1 MYALALATDY
11 DGTLAENGIVSDA
24 TRATLER
31 LKETGRKLIM
41 VTGRELADLEGV
53 FPELGIFDKVV
64 AENGALVYTPASKKV
79 RILAPAPPAE
89 FVDRLMMRK
98 VTPLSM
104 GRSVVATREPN
115 ETIMLEVIRDLGL
128 ELEIIFNKGA
138 VMVLPSGVNKATG
151 LAAALEDLQLSA
163 HNVVGIGDAENDH
176 AFLRAVGVGV
186 AVANALP
193 KVRETADHVTNGA
206 RGAGVRELIEA
217 LISQDAAMLD
227 TARQRIEIGADD
239 GSGAVMHLSPR
250 GGSILLTGTSGIGK
264 STLATALTERF
275 VEQGFQFCVLDPEGD
290 YEELEDVLVVGDAK
304 SPPNSREIFDLLS
317 KPSNNVAV
325 NMLGI
330 KTGERPNAFAKLLP
344 ELAALRARTARPHWL
359 IIDEAH
365 HLLPHAR
372 DGTSF
377 ALPKSLSATIL
388 ITVHPDLVSRDV
400 LAGVDTVL
408 ALGPESDKVVESF
421 CAAVAEDV
429 PEGVVPP
436 PENKVLYWNRSAGE
450 PARPISVER
459 PRQERK
465 RHSRKYAEGDLGDN
479 SFYFRGTDGALN
491 LKAQNL
497 MMFLQIA
504 EGIDDRTWEHHL
516 RAGDYSAWF
525 RNKVK
530 DKGLAEEAAIIE
542 DDDSLDPH
550 KSRAAIAEAVRR
562 RYTAPAD

>member
-24 TRATLER
+24 TRAALER

-41 VTGRELADLEGV
+41 VTGRELADLESV
-53 FPELGIFDKVV
+53 FPELGMFDKVV
-64 AENGALVYTPASKKV
+64 AENGALVYTPASKKE

-98 VTPLSM
+98 ISPLSI

-115 ETIMLEVIRDLGL
+115 ETIVLEAIKELGL

-151 LAAALEDLQLSA
+151 LAAALEDLELSA
-163 HNVVGIGDAENDH
+163 HNVIGIGDAENDH
-176 AFLRAVGVGV
+176 AFLRAVGFGV

-206 RGAGVRELIEA
+206 RGAGVRELIEG
-217 LISQDAAMLD
+217 LISHDAALLD
-227 TARQRIEIGADD
+227 TARQRIEIGAD
-239 GSGAVMHLSPR
+239 GSGAMMHLSPR
-250 GGSILLTGTSGIGK
+250 GGSVLLAGTSGIGK

-304 SPPNSREIFDLLS
+304 SPPSSREIFDLLS

-330 KTGERPNAFAKLLP
+330 KTEERPNAFAKLLP
-344 ELAALRARTARPHWL
+344 ELAALRARTGRPHWL

-365 HLLPHAR
+365 HVLPHAR

-377 ALPKSLSATIL
+377 ALPNSLSATIL

-408 ALGPESDKVVESF
+408 ALGSEADKVVESF
-421 CAAVAEDV
+421 CAAIGEDV

-436 PENKVLYWNRSAGE
+436 PENKVLYWNRSTTD
-450 PARPISVER
+450 PARPIAVER

-465 RHSRKYAEGDLGDN
+465 RHIRKYAEGDLGDN
-479 SFYFRGTDGALN
+479 SFYFRGADGTLN
-491 LKAQNL
+491 LQAQNL
-497 MMFLQIA
+497 MMFLHIA

-525 RNKVK
+525 RNQVK
-530 DKGLAEEAAIIE
+530 DEGLAEEAAIIE
-542 DDDSLDPH
+542 DDESLDPH
-550 KSRAAIAEAVRR
+550 RSRAAIAEAIHR

>member
-1 MYALALATDY
+1 MYTLALATDY

-24 TRATLER
+24 TRAALER

-41 VTGRELADLEGV
+41 VTGRELADLESV

-64 AENGALVYTPASKKV
+64 AENGALVYTPASKKE

-98 VTPLSM
+98 ISPLSM
-104 GRSVVATREPN
+104 GRSVVATREPH
-115 ETIMLEVIRDLGL
+115 ETVVLEVIKDLGL

-151 LAAALEDLQLSA
+151 LAAALEDLELSA

-176 AFLRAVGVGV
+176 AFLRAVGFGV

-206 RGAGVRELIEA
+206 RGAGVRELIEG
-217 LISQDAAMLD
+217 LISHDAALLD
-227 TARQRIEIGADD
+227 TARQRIEIGAD
-239 GSGAVMHLSPR
+239 GSGAMMHLSPR
-250 GGSILLTGTSGIGK
+250 GGSVLLAGTSGIGK

-275 VEQGFQFCVLDPEGD
+275 VEQSFQFCVLDPEGD

-304 SPPNSREIFDLLS
+304 SPPSSREIFDLLS

-330 KTGERPNAFAKLLP
+330 KTEERPNAFAKLLP
-344 ELAALRARTARPHWL
+344 ELAALRARTGRPHWL

-408 ALGPESDKVVESF
+408 ALGPEADKVVESF
-421 CAAVAEDV
+421 CAAIGGDL

-436 PENKVLYWNRSAGE
+436 PENKVLYWNRSTAD

-465 RHSRKYAEGDLGDN
+465 RHIRKYAEGDLGDN
-479 SFYFRGTDGALN
+479 SFYFRGADGTLN
-491 LKAQNL
+491 LQAQNL
-497 MMFLQIA
+497 MMFLHIA

-525 RNKVK
+525 RNQVK
-530 DKGLAEEAAIIE
+530 DEGLAEEAAVIE
-542 DDDSLDPH
+542 DDESLDPQR
-550 KSRAAIAEAVRR
+550 SRAAIAEAVHR

>member
-1 MYALALATDY
+1 
-11 DGTLAENGIVSDA
+11 
-24 TRATLER
+24 
-31 LKETGRKLIM
+31 
-41 VTGRELADLEGV
+41 
-53 FPELGIFDKVV
+53 
-64 AENGALVYTPASKKV
+64 
-79 RILAPAPPAE
+79 
-89 FVDRLMMRK
+89 
-98 VTPLSM
+98 
-104 GRSVVATREPN
+104 
-115 ETIMLEVIRDLGL
+115 EVIKDLGL

-151 LAAALEDLQLSA
+151 LAAALEDVELSA

-176 AFLRAVGVGV
+176 AFLRAVGFGV

-193 KVRETADHVTNGA
+193 KVRETAGHVTNGA
-206 RGAGVRELIEA
+206 RGAGVRELIEG
-217 LISQDAAMLD
+217 LISHDAASLD

-250 GGSILLTGTSGIGK
+250 GGSVLLAGTSGIGK

-304 SPPNSREIFDLLS
+304 SPPSSREIFDLLS

-344 ELAALRARTARPHWL
+344 ELAALRARTGRPHWL

-388 ITVHPDLVSRDV
+388 VTVHPDLVSRDV

-408 ALGPESDKVVESF
+408 VLGPEADKVVESF
-421 CAAVAEDV
+421 CAAIGEDV
-429 PEGVVPP
+429 PEGVAPP
-436 PENKVLYWNRSAGE
+436 PENKVLYWNRSTAD

-465 RHSRKYAEGDLGDN
+465 RHIRKYAEGDLGDN
-479 SFYFRGTDGALN
+479 SFYFRGADGTLN

-497 MMFLQIA
+497 MMFLHLA

-525 RNKVK
+525 RNQVK
-530 DKGLAEEAAIIE
+530 DMELAEEAAIIE

-550 KSRAAIAEAVRR
+550 RSRAAIAEAVHR

>member
-24 TRATLER
+24 TRAALER

-41 VTGRELADLEGV
+41 VTGRELADLENV
-53 FPELGIFDKVV
+53 FPELDIFDKVV
-64 AENGALVYTPASKKV
+64 AENGALVYTPASKEE

-89 FVDRLMMRK
+89 FVDRLMIRK
-98 VTPLSM
+98 VSPLSV

-115 ETIMLEVIRDLGL
+115 ETIVLEVIKDLGL

-138 VMVLPSGVNKATG
+138 VMVLPSGVNKATA
-151 LAAALEDLQLSA
+151 LAAALEDLGLSA

-176 AFLRAVGVGV
+176 AFLRAVGFGI

-193 KVRETADHVTNGA
+193 KVRETASHVTNGA

-217 LISQDAAMLD
+217 LISHDAALLD
-227 TARQRIEIGADD
+227 TARQRIEIGAD

-250 GGSILLTGTSGIGK
+250 GGSVLLAGTSGIGK

-290 YEELEDVLVVGDAK
+290 YEELEDVLVIGGAK
-304 SPPNSREIFDLLS
+304 SPPSSREIFDLLS

-330 KTGERPNAFAKLLP
+330 KTEERPNAFAKLLP
-344 ELAALRARTARPHWL
+344 ELVALRARTGRPHWL

-408 ALGPESDKVVESF
+408 ALGPEADKVVESF
-421 CAAVAEDV
+421 CAAIGEDV
-429 PEGVVPP
+429 PQGVVPP
-436 PENKVLYWNRSAGE
+436 PENKVLYWNRSTGDL
-450 PARPISVER
+450 ARPISVER

-465 RHSRKYAEGDLGDN
+465 RHIRKYAEGDLGDN
-479 SFYFRGTDGALN
+479 SFYFRGADGKLN

-497 MMFLQIA
+497 MMFLHIA

-530 DKGLAEEAAIIE
+530 DQGLAEEAAVIE

-550 KSRAAIAEAVRR
+550 RSRTAIAEAVHR

>member
-24 TRATLER
+24 TRAALER

-41 VTGRELADLEGV
+41 VTGRELADLESV

-64 AENGALVYTPASKKV
+64 AENGALVYTPASKEE

-98 VTPLSM
+98 IAPLSI

-115 ETIMLEVIRDLGL
+115 ETIVLEVIKDLGL

-151 LAAALEDLQLSA
+151 LAAALEDLELSA

-176 AFLRAVGVGV
+176 AFLRAVGFGV

-193 KVRETADHVTNGA
+193 KVRETAGHVTNGA
-206 RGAGVRELIEA
+206 RGAGVRELIEG
-217 LISQDAAMLD
+217 LISHDAALLD
-227 TARQRIEIGADD
+227 TARQRIKIGADD

-250 GGSILLTGTSGIGK
+250 GGGVLLAGTSGIGK

-290 YEELEDVLVVGDAK
+290 YEDLEDVLVVGDAK
-304 SPPNSREIFDLLS
+304 SPPSSREIFDLLS

-330 KTGERPNAFAKLLP
+330 KTAERPNAFAKLLP
-344 ELAALRARTARPHWL
+344 ELAALRARTGRPHWL

-377 ALPKSLSATIL
+377 ALPKSFSATIL
-388 ITVHPDLVSRDV
+388 VTVHPDLVSRDV

-408 ALGPESDKVVESF
+408 ALGPEADKVIESF
-421 CAAVAEDV
+421 CAAIGEGV
-429 PEGVVPP
+429 PQGVVPP
-436 PENKVLYWNRSAGE
+436 PENKVLYWNRSTAG
-450 PARPISVER
+450 PARPISIER

-465 RHSRKYAEGDLGDN
+465 RHIRKYAEGDLGDN
-479 SFYFRGTDGALN
+479 SFYFRGADGRLN

-497 MMFLQIA
+497 MMFLHIA

-525 RNKVK
+525 RDQVK
-530 DKGLAEEAAIIE
+530 DQGLAEEAAVIE

-550 KSRAAIAEAVRR
+550 RSRAAIAEAVHR

>member
-24 TRATLER
+24 TRAALER

-41 VTGRELADLEGV
+41 VTGRELADLESV

-64 AENGALVYTPASKKV
+64 AENGALVYTPASKEE

-98 VTPLSM
+98 IAPLSI

-115 ETIMLEVIRDLGL
+115 ETIVLEVIKNLGL

-151 LAAALEDLQLSA
+151 LAAALEDLELSA

-176 AFLRAVGVGV
+176 AFLRAVGFGV

-193 KVRETADHVTNGA
+193 KVRETAGHVTNGA
-206 RGAGVRELIEA
+206 RGAGVRELIEG
-217 LISQDAAMLD
+217 LISHDAALLD

-239 GSGAVMHLSPR
+239 GSGAVVHLSPR
-250 GGSILLTGTSGIGK
+250 GGGVLLAGTSGIGK

-290 YEELEDVLVVGDAK
+290 YEDLEDVLVVGDAK
-304 SPPNSREIFDLLS
+304 SPPSSREIFDLLS

-330 KTGERPNAFAKLLP
+330 KTAERPNAFAKLLP
-344 ELAALRARTARPHWL
+344 ELAALRARTGRPHWL

-377 ALPKSLSATIL
+377 ALPKNLSATIL
-388 ITVHPDLVSRDV
+388 VTVHPDLVSRDV

-408 ALGPESDKVVESF
+408 ALGPEADKVVESF
-421 CAAVAEDV
+421 CAAIGEGV
-429 PEGVVPP
+429 PPGVVPP
-436 PENKVLYWNRSAGE
+436 PENKVLYWNRSTAD
-450 PARPISVER
+450 PARPISIER

-465 RHSRKYAEGDLGDN
+465 RHIRKYAEGDLGDN
-479 SFYFRGTDGALN
+479 SFYFRGADGKLN

-497 MMFLQIA
+497 MMFLHIA

-525 RNKVK
+525 RDQVK
-530 DKGLAEEAAIIE
+530 DQGLAEEAAVIE

-550 KSRAAIAEAVRR
+550 RSRAAIAEAVHR

>member
-24 TRATLER
+24 TRAAVER

-41 VTGRELADLEGV
+41 VTGRELADLESV
-53 FPELGIFDKVV
+53 FPELGMFDKVV
-64 AENGALVYTPASKKV
+64 AENGALVYTPASKKE

-89 FVDRLMMRK
+89 FVDRLRMRK
-98 VTPLSM
+98 ISPLSI

-115 ETIMLEVIRDLGL
+115 EIIVLEVIKDLGL

-151 LAAALEDLQLSA
+151 LAAALEDLELSA

-176 AFLRAVGVGV
+176 AFLRAVGFGV

-193 KVRETADHVTNGA
+193 KVRETADYVTNGA
-206 RGAGVRELIEA
+206 RGAGVRELIEG
-217 LISQDAAMLD
+217 LIAHDAALLD
-227 TARQRIEIGADD
+227 TARQRIEIGAD
-239 GSGAVMHLSPR
+239 GSGAMMHLSPR
-250 GGSILLTGTSGIGK
+250 GGSVLLAGTSGIGK

-275 VEQGFQFCVLDPEGD
+275 VERGFQFCVLDPEGD
-290 YEELEDVLVVGDAK
+290 YEELEDVLVVGDAN
-304 SPPNSREIFDLLS
+304 SPPSSREIFDLLS

-330 KTGERPNAFAKLLP
+330 KTEERPNAFAKLLP
-344 ELAALRARTARPHWL
+344 ELAALRARTGRPHWL

-365 HLLPHAR
+365 HVLPHAR

-408 ALGPESDKVVESF
+408 ALGSEADKVVESF
-421 CAAVAEDV
+421 CAAIGEHL
-429 PEGVVPP
+429 PEGVAPP
-436 PENKVLYWNRSAGE
+436 PENKVLYWDRSTAD
-450 PARPISVER
+450 PARPIAVER

-465 RHSRKYAEGDLGDN
+465 RHIRKYAEGDLGDN
-479 SFYFRGTDGALN
+479 SFYFRGADGTLN
-491 LKAQNL
+491 LQAQNL
-497 MMFLQIA
+497 MMFLHIA

-525 RNKVK
+525 RNQVK
-530 DKGLAEEAAIIE
+530 DEELAEEAAIIE
-542 DDDSLDPH
+542 DDESLDPH
-550 KSRAAIAEAVRR
+550 RSRAAIAEAVHR